1 MLTNFSRFIE
11 YVKPRATIHNGP
23 QGILTTTVE
32 LIVSSLTP
40 KRLLKTQIFEKKDNL
55 SREKKTVAC
64 FFRIIE
70 HDECQR

>member
-1 MLTNFSRFIE
+1 MLTFI
-11 YVKPRATIHNGP
+11 VDFIR
-23 QGILTTTVE
+23 
-32 LIVSSLTP
+32 SSLTP

-55 SREKKTVAC
+55 SREKKLWPV